1 MLPDNDLDGIAD
13 TDDIDDDN
21 DGIYDYEEG
30 NGDTDG
36 DGIPNAFDLDSDG
49 DGCNDVI
56 EAGFRDD
63 NGDGILGDNPVVVN
77 EEGKVISGGD
87 GNGYIEPVDR
97 DSNFKPDYLD
107 FGSEAFIIIEPEDIY
122 LVESLD
128 SLSKVITEVPE
139 SETMVLYTWQVS
151 ENGGISWEGISN
163 VSNILEVI
171 NADISYNDR
180 LFRVIVSTPSF
191 ICGGEKISDPFRI
204 MIENDLDTDFVGD
217 FSDLDD
223 DNDGIYDSL
232 ELSLIHI

>member
-36 DGIPNAFDLDSDG
+36 DGIPNSFDLDSDG

-139 SETMVLYTWQVS
+139 SETMVLYKWQVS

-163 VSNILEVI
+163 V
-171 NADISYNDR
+171 
-180 LFRVIVSTPSF
+180 
-191 ICGGEKISDPFRI
+191 
-204 MIENDLDTDFVGD
+204 
-217 FSDLDD
+217 
-223 DNDGIYDSL
+223 
-232 ELSLIHI
+232 LSLIHI